1 MRPLLIFAALL
12 AGACD
17 REEKPEAPTAAES
30 QRLDD
35 AEAMLNE
42 LGRNEE
48 GPTPEDAG
56 PSSNTI

>member
-1 MRPLLIFAALL
+1 MFLALLILT
-12 AGACD
+12 GCD

-56 PSSNTI
+56 PSNRSE

>member
-1 MRPLLIFAALL
+1 MFLALLILT
-12 AGACD
+12 GCD

-56 PSSNTI
+56 PSSSTI

>member
-1 MRPLLIFAALL
+1 MFLALLILT
-12 AGACD
+12 GCD

>member
-1 MRPLLIFAALL
+1 MRKMFLALLILT
-12 AGACD
+12 GCD

-56 PSSNTI
+56 PSNRSE

>member
-1 MRPLLIFAALL
+1 MRKMFLALLILT
-12 AGACD
+12 GCD

-35 AEAMLNE
+35 AETMLNE

-56 PSSNTI
+56 PSSSTI